1 MNTDKISNSL
11 NSSRFFLVR
20 SSTINAMKLC
30 WTGLLL
36 SCLTPWQ
43 ALAIPP
49 KSMPNGTAFA
59 QLSSRLDQQAG
70 DVVRM
75 ELKDSLQRMSSTG
88 DSVTVNQ
95 GGSYIIIAS
104 PQVTATKDGGCLDA
118 WLVLNGKDVKNSG
131 VRLCQAKSGNTNV
144 LVCQAIMHLNK
155 GDKIQ
160 VKTSGK
166 DAMLDAI
173 SPKQG
178 PLIPSIIFS
187 VMGLN

>member
-11 NSSRFFLVR
+11 NSSRSFLVR
-20 SSTINAMKLC
+20 SSSVNAMKLC

-49 KSMPNGTAFA
+49 KSISDGTAFA
-59 QLSSRLDQQAG
+59 QLSSSLDQQTG
-70 DVVRM
+70 SVVRM
-75 ELKDSLQRMSSTG
+75 ELKDSLRRMTATG
-88 DSVTVNQ
+88 DSVIVNQ
-95 GGSYIIIAS
+95 GGSYLIIAS

-118 WLVLNGKDVKNSG
+118 WLVLNGKDIKNSG
-131 VRLCQAKSGNTNV
+131 VRICQAKAGNTNV
-144 LVCQAIMHLNK
+144 LVSQAMMQLKK